1 MKEFYK
7 DVTICIKSI
16 FLLLYV
22 EIKSLFNKNV
32 DNRK

>member
-1 MKEFYK
+1 MKEFFK
-7 DVTICIKSI
+7 EVIVSIKSI
-16 FLLLYV
+16 FLMLFI